1 MGLCRTITFSELYTL
16 DFEIT
21 DFFAMRQKWRAGTE
35 FRMEHP
41 RRANG
46 LILLCGATGKYTGAG
61 GSFFAPTGSVVCLPE
76 ESEYTVL
83 NLSDGKEPD
92 YPDAYLI
99 EFRAFSQKIPLT
111 FDDSPFLIKNANFV
125 LLRELAEKTVL
136 ACEAPVNS
144 PCTVRAG
151 IYEMLSLLG
160 ESSLEVGNKRFS
172 PIMPGIEYL
181 RKNPQSS
188 LSVEELAKMC
198 HVSSANFR
206 KLFKEY
212 SGKSPASYRI
222 DRKLELA
229 KRMLESEKVSFS
241 YIAEALG
248 FESEAY
254 FSRLFKKKLGCS
266 PSVYRETKLKGYP
279 NEP

>member
-1 MGLCRTITFSELYTL
+1 MGFCRKTTFSELYTL

-46 LILLCGATGKYTGAG
+46 LILLCGATGKYTGKS
-61 GSFFAPTGSVVCLPE
+61 GSFFAPAGSVVCLPE
-76 ESEYTVL
+76 ESEYSVL

-111 FDDSPFLIKNANFV
+111 FDDSPFLIKNASFV
-125 LLRELAEKTVL
+125 LLREIAEKTVL
-136 ACEAPVNS
+136 ACEAPIKS
-144 PCTVRAG
+144 PCAVRAG

-172 PIMPGIEYL
+172 SIAVGIDFL
-181 RKNPQSS
+181 RKNP
-188 LSVEELAKMC
+188 LSTVSIEEIAKMC
-198 HVSSANFR
+198 PVSGTNFR
-206 KLFKEY
+206 KLFREY

-222 DRKLELA
+222 DVKLELA
-229 KRMLESEKVSFS
+229 KRMLESEKVSFT

-279 NEP
+279 DES

>member
-1 MGLCRTITFSELYTL
+1 MPCGRNGVPERNSAWSI
-16 DFEIT
+16 
-21 DFFAMRQKWRAGTE
+21 RAA
-35 FRMEHP
+35 
-41 RRANG
+41 ANG
-46 LILLCGATGKYTGAG
+46 LILLCGATGKYTGKT
-61 GSFFAPTGSVVCLPE
+61 GSFFAPAGSVVCLPE
-76 ESEYTVL
+76 ESEYSVL

-136 ACEAPVNS
+136 ACEAPIKS
-144 PCTVRAG
+144 PCALRAG

-172 PIMPGIEYL
+172 PIAPGIEYL

-229 KRMLESEKVSFS
+229 KRMLESEKVSFT

>member
-21 DFFAMRQKWRAGTE
+21 DLFAMRQKWRAGTE

-46 LILLCGATGKYTGAG
+46 LILLCGATGKYTGNS

-76 ESEYTVL
+76 ESEYSVL

-111 FDDSPFLIKNANFV
+111 FDNSPFLIKNANFV

-136 ACEAPVNS
+136 ACEAPVKS
-144 PCTVRAG
+144 PCTVRAR

-222 DRKLELA
+222 DRKLDLA
-229 KRMLESEKVSFS
+229 KRMLESEKVSFT
-241 YIAEALG
+241 YIAETLG

-254 FSRLFKKKLGCS
+254 FSRLFKKKIGCS

>member
-1 MGLCRTITFSELYTL
+1 MGFCRKTTFSELYTL

-21 DFFAMRQKWRAGTE
+21 NFFAMRQKWRAGTE

-46 LILLCGATGKYTGAG
+46 LILLCGATGKYTGKT

-76 ESEYTVL
+76 ESKYAVL

-99 EFRAFSQKIPLT
+99 EFRTFSQKIPLT

-229 KRMLESEKVSFS
+229 KRMLESEKVSFT

-279 NEP
+279 DES